1 MNVNYPSLS
10 MYGRAHHLFIHLR
23 CTDKQT
29 ATQLTVLG
37 TLRLGNGIEPF
48 VETGHNG
55 YSGEGGR
62 SILLRK

>member
-1 MNVNYPSLS
+1 

-37 TLRLGNGIEPF
+37 TLRLENLSWKQDTMAIQ
-48 VETGHNG
+48 
-55 YSGEGGR
+55 GR
-62 SILLRK
+62 EDDPSY